1 MVCVTTRD
9 VDVTSC
15 VCLFNVSQNMSLE
28 ARVRDLVN
36 QLRRQQEE
44 HEASLSRK
52 DGEIRALKNQI
63 EEQLA
68 EYRELLSIKIQLD
81 NEIATYN
88 RLLQSEETRYTT
100 HSPAASMRC
109 ACLPK
114 FSNMWFVMRN

>member
-1 MVCVTTRD
+1 
-9 VDVTSC
+9 
-15 VCLFNVSQNMSLE
+15 MSLE

-100 HSPAASMRC
+100 HSPAASTRC
-109 ACLPK
+109 ACT
-114 FSNMWFVMRN
+114 